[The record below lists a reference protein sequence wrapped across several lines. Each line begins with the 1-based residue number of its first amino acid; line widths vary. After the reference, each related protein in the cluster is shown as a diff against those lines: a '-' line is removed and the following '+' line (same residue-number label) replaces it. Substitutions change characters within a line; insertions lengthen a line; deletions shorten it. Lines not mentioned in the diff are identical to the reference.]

1 VYYYYGE
8 NQSALP
14 ININALSNEL
24 QVEMN
29 TLVSMICDSG
39 KELNLM
45 TNEYLDKHGAPT
57 LRPEQMHLQAL
68 SSNTSINGTQFENLV
83 NAVLNGEHLD
93 PDHEWYKGVMQMA
106 TYVYGSQQQVN
117 LFRDITVD
125 GQDYLMHGVLDYLRN
140 GVVYDCKFAK
150 KYHLNKYLDTTQ
162 TPVYL
167 WLTPEARRMEY
178 VVSDGEY
185 LYTEKYP
192 RDIVQPLEPIIR
204 NFIDFCKVHNVYDI
218 LQEKWRVNE

>member
-1 VYYYYGE
+1 M
-8 NQSALP
+8 SMRIRLTK
-14 ININALSNEL
+14 
-24 QVEMN
+24 
-29 TLVSMICDSG
+29 TL
-39 KELNLM
+39 
-45 TNEYLDKHGAPT
+45 LDAWLWVFKKDDGWDDFLRTLTREKTPPT
-57 LRPEQMHLQAL
+57 EAML
-68 SSNTSINGTQFENLV
+68 NGTQFENLV

-140 GVVYDCKFAK
+140 GVVYDCKFTK
-150 KYHLNKYLDTTQ
+150 KYHLNKYLETTQ

-192 RDIVQPLEPIIR
+192 REIVQPLEPIIR
-204 NFIDFCKVHNVYDI
+204 NFIDFCKVHSVYDI